1 MANADW
7 KCLLPYDA
15 VAFIHVKSCDLYSRL
30 LRPLMSQECWWWRI
44 LCVFICLQG
53 YIKDK
58 CHVGRFVIGICGFN

>member
-30 LRPLMSQECWWWRI
+30 LRPLMSQESVGGGGFC
-44 LCVFICLQG
+44 LCVHLFA
-53 YIKDK
+53 
-58 CHVGRFVIGICGFN
+58 GIY